1 MIIFFKL
8 FLTFFKIG
16 AFTFGGGYAMLPLME
31 QEVLKNAWM
40 SEEELLNFIAVAE
53 STPGPV
59 AINMATYIGMETAA
73 KDGNVL
79 LGLLGAFCATFGVVL
94 PSFIVIMLVAKFYEK
109 YKNSFVVNNCLTG
122 LRPTVV
128 GLIAAAVISL
138 GMGVFFPAGFA
149 LSAINFSFACSVAIF
164 AIIVVLAFKKV
175 SPIALIGISAV
186 LGIVVGYADK
196 LLF

>member
-1 MIIFFKL
+1 MIFLNL
-8 FLTFFKIG
+8 FLTFLKIG

-59 AINMATYIGMETAA
+59 AINMSTYIGMET
-73 KDGNVL
+73 GSQYGGVL
-79 LGLLGAFCATFGVVL
+79 FGLLGAVCATLGTVL
-94 PSFIVIMLVAKFYEK
+94 PSFVIIMLVAKFYEK
-109 YKNSFVVNNCLTG
+109 YSNSFVVKGCLKG

-128 GLIAAAVISL
+128 GLIASAVISL
-138 GMGVFFPAGFA
+138 GAGVFFPSDIA
-149 LSAINFSFACSVAIF
+149 LSAINVSFLCSVAIF

-175 SPIALIGISAV
+175 SPILLIALSAV
-186 LGIVVGYADK
+186 LGLAVGYGDK
-196 LLF
+196 FLF